1 MLQRASHATRT
12 RVANFVGI
20 VHEAA
25 ELGRVPARS
34 GAPEQR
40 ARRAQPEDDDDELDR
55 ERVRREWPVLGVY
68 PEDRHV
74 HVESDYVLMPEAL
87 EAEEATQA
95 EEEAARS
102 LSRVSPEERAS
113 LARAAATFE
122 ELLSLAD
129 APPG

>member
-1 MLQRASHATRT
+1 VLQRASHATRT

-87 EAEEATQA
+87 EAEEA
-95 EEEAARS
+95 AARS